1 MSLATLKKKT
11 ASKYKNNS
19 VNLPQFSINGT
30 HRNQG
35 YIGQTS
41 LERKCIG
48 TPMSGTEAQGHGGC
62 CGKYNQA
69 NITQSSVF
77 TTENSTVVKPSV
89 LSTSGMLAKR
99 TRWVRRPQPFSITK
113 PSDSINQSTG
123 GDYIL
128 YRRKKELSA
137 VEKANAVCVPQAVH
151 RCKPTVPMSAPP
163 CPLLKVE
170 NNVKFLSEGEYLLK
184 LNSTCANL
192 DISYIQYSTNTGV
205 PISTCGK

>member
-1 MSLATLKKKT
+1 MSIVTLKKKT
-11 ASKYKNNS
+11 QSRYKNNS
-19 VNLPQFSINGT
+19 VGFSNFSLNGG

-62 CGKYNQA
+62 CGKYKQT

-99 TRWVRRPQPFSITK
+99 TQWARRPQPFSNTK

-128 YRRKKELSA
+128 YIRKKEINA
-137 VEKANAVCVPQAVH
+137 VEKANLCAPPAVH
-151 RCKPTVPMSAPP
+151 RCKPTVPMSAPA
-163 CPLLKVE
+163 CPLSKVE
-170 NNVKFLSEGEYLLK
+170 NKVKFLSEGEYLLK

-192 DISYIQYSTNTGV
+192 DISYIQYNTNTGV